1 MKKCLYIAKVKR
13 LAFFLI
19 LIPIF
24 SFSQWSTGLY
34 YDSEKVAY
42 ASSPVYDNPIYIFVI
57 KDLNT
62 GKPYICIGMKTKY
75 DATLTIDFQFD
86 NVKLTRNIKRNYKY
100 DFHEFTGKGYH
111 FYGGILNPSLIIS
124 YLKKESFVK
133 IKIST
138 YSNVLNTKPVAL
150 EGSSY
155 SINYVLGIKR
165 ETADKKSEF
174 REDAYER
181 IKNREES
188 IKADKLKREKV
199 YTRNNYF
206 QEQND
211 KYGWVLIIFLA
222 IIGFIILIFNT
233 QGVNSTNK
241 SNENIIDENNNYS
254 ELINESDEIQTEKE
268 DVNNDSTSENAT
280 ESFENNDDPVVNVES
295 ENKHSA
301 DKEEHKQKFCTN
313 CGSPYYKVTA
323 FCTNCGYKLLQ

>member
-1 MKKCLYIAKVKR
+1 MKKCFYIVSVKQ
-13 LAFFLI
+13 LTFFLI
-19 LIPIF
+19 LIPILT
-24 SFSQWSTGLY
+24 FSQWKTGKY
-34 YDSEKVAY
+34 YNSEKVAY
-42 ASSPVYDNPIYIFVI
+42 ASSPVYDNPIYIFII

-62 GKPYICIGMKTKY
+62 GKPYISIGIKSKY

-86 NVKLTRNIKRNYKY
+86 SVKLVKNIKRNYKY

-111 FYGGILNPSLIIS
+111 FYGGILNPNKIIS

-133 IKIST
+133 LKLST
-138 YSNVLNTKPVAL
+138 YSNVLHNKPVAL
-150 EGSSY
+150 KGSSY

-165 ETADKKSEF
+165 ETANKKSEF
-174 REDAYER
+174 RDDAYER

-188 IKADKLKREKV
+188 IKAAKLERKKV
-199 YTRNNYF
+199 YTRNNYY

-211 KYGWVLIIFLA
+211 NYGWVLIIFLA
-222 IIGFIILIFNT
+222 IIGFIILILKT

-241 SNENIIDENNNYS
+241 SNEKIIDENDNYS

-280 ESFENNDDPVVNVES
+280 ESFENSDDPVVSVES

-301 DKEEHKQKFCTN
+301 DTEEHKQKFCTN
-313 CGSPYYKVTA
+313 CGSPYYKVTT